1 MSDPAR
7 VCVIG
12 AGMSG
17 LAATNALASAGC
29 RLTCYEAGSAT
40 GGMWRYENDSGL
52 SAAYASLHTNTSRR
66 RMQYPSMPMSDAVPE
81 FPHHSDMLAYLEAY
95 SERNDLKHHFRFLA
109 PVQSIRRVERDGRGW
124 WEVLARG
131 AQAEQFDWVIVA
143 TGHYSEPAL
152 PELPGEFSGSVVHV
166 RDYRTPDPFA
176 GKRVVVVG
184 GAQSAL
190 DIAAEISTVAEH
202 TMLACDQ
209 VHHVLPRRVLGRP
222 LDGFDN
228 SGALAVP
235 LPIVRLTLRA
245 LMRAGR
251 ATPDRGGLPPAGH
264 PLFETRWPAVLSPDS
279 QAALLTRA
287 FEPRS
292 HLRELAGEEVVFADG
307 SRARADAL
315 VFATGYRIS
324 FPFLDGD
331 LGRGQG
337 WEFPLY
343 RRILS
348 PHSPGLGFVGVLEPG
363 PGLFEVVE
371 RQAQWLAAAIGGE
384 LPIPEQ
390 RAMWQAI
397 DAGERR
403 SRRQF
408 ASTGRHTILCNR
420 HAYMRVLGR
429 DLRRA
434 AASGARQARPRPGRR
449 APAALPSARL
459 QAILLRREAR
469 AQASMPATGT
479 LEQLAHKRHALV
491 TTFRKDGTPVATPVW
506 AAVAEGRIYVRAE
519 RGSGKVKRLARDG
532 RALLAPCT
540 ARGRSLGAPLSA
552 RGRVL
557 EPGEEHVAE
566 HALAGRYGM
575 GRALFEGAMDMM
587 AVDMCYLELTPNG
600 GAPRESIDGDR
611 AG

>member
-1 MSDPAR
+1 MSTRPR

-17 LAATNALASAGC
+17 LAATNALSATGC
-29 RLTCYEAGSAT
+29 ELTCYEAGSAP
-40 GGMWRYENDSGL
+40 GGMWRYGNDSGL

-66 RMQYPSMPMSDAVPE
+66 RMQYPSMPMSGSVPE

-95 SERNDLKHHFRFLA
+95 AERNELNQHFRFQA
-109 PVQSIRRVERDGRGW
+109 PVRSVRRVEREERGRW
-124 WEVLARG
+124 QVLAAG
-131 AQAEQFDWVIVA
+131 AQAELFDWVIVA
-143 TGHYSEPAL
+143 TGHYCEPAL
-152 PELPGEFSGSVVHV
+152 PELPGEFSGSSVHV

-176 GKRVVVVG
+176 GKRVIVVG

-190 DIAAEISTVAEH
+190 DIVAEIATVAEH
-202 TMLACDQ
+202 AILACDQ
-209 VHHVLPRRVLGRP
+209 VHHLLPRRALGRP
-222 LDGFDN
+222 LDEFDN
-228 SGALAVP
+228 ATSLLLP
-235 LPIVRLTLRA
+235 LPLVRLMLRA
-245 LMRAGR
+245 LMRIGR
-251 ATPDRGGLPPAGH
+251 ATPDRGVLPPARH
-264 PLFETRWPAVLSPDS
+264 PLFETRWPAVVSPES
-279 QAALLTRA
+279 QAAVAARA
-287 FEPRS
+287 FEPRPRVS
-292 HLRELAGEEVVFADG
+292 LLAGQEVVFDDG
-307 SRARADAL
+307 SRAAADAL

-324 FPFLDGD
+324 FPFLDDD
-331 LGRGQG
+331 LGRGRG

-348 PHSPGLGFVGVLEPG
+348 PHAPGLAFVGVLEPG
-363 PGLFEVVE
+363 PGLFEIVE

-384 LPIPEQ
+384 LAIPRE

-408 ASTGRHTILCNR
+408 ADTGRHTILCNR

-434 AASGARQARPRPGRR
+434 PASGARRARPRPGRR
-449 APAALPSARL
+449 APAALLSARL
-459 QAILLRREAR
+459 QARLLRHEAR
-469 AQASMPATGT
+469 EQAGVPATGT
-479 LEQLAHKRHALV
+479 LEQLARKRHALV
-491 TTFRKDGTPVATPVW
+491 TTFRQDGTPVATPVW
-506 AAVAEGRIYVRAE
+506 VAVAGARIYVRAE
-519 RGSGKVKRLARDG
+519 RSSGKVKRLARDE

-540 ARGRSLGAPLSA
+540 ARGRSLGAPLPA

-557 EPGEEHVAE
+557 EPAEEAVAE
-566 HALAGRYGM
+566 RALASRYGL
-575 GRALFEGAMDMM
+575 GRSVFERTMDLM

-600 GAPRESIDGDR
+600 GASRESIDGDR

>member
-1 MSDPAR
+1 MSDPPR

-17 LAATNALASAGC
+17 LAATNALARMGC
-29 RLTCYEAGSAT
+29 ELTCYEAGSAP
-40 GGMWRYENDSGL
+40 GGMWRYGNDSGL

-66 RMQYPSMPMSDAVPE
+66 RMQYPSMPMSGSAPE

-95 SERNDLKHHFRFLA
+95 AERNGLQRHFRFRA
-109 PVQSIRRVERDGRGW
+109 PVRSVRRVERDGRGS
-124 WEVLARG
+124 WEVLAAG
-131 AQAEQFDWVIVA
+131 AQAELFDWVIVA

-152 PELPGEFSGSVVHV
+152 PELPGEFSGSSVHV

-190 DIAAEISTVAEH
+190 DIVAEIATVAEH
-202 TMLACDQ
+202 AMLACDQ
-209 VHHVLPRRVLGRP
+209 VHHLLPRRVLGRP
-222 LDGFDN
+222 LDEFDN
-228 SGALAVP
+228 AASLSLP
-235 LPIVRLTLRA
+235 LPLVRLMLRT

-251 ATPDRGGLPPAGH
+251 ATPDRGALRPARH
-264 PLFETRWPAVLSPDS
+264 RLFETRWPAVVSPES
-279 QAALLTRA
+279 QAAVAARA
-287 FEPRS
+287 FESRPRIS
-292 HLRELAGEEVVFADG
+292 ALAGEEVVFADG

-324 FPFLDGD
+324 FPFLEED
-331 LGRGQG
+331 LGRGRG

-348 PHSPGLGFVGVLEPG
+348 PHAPGLAFVGVLEPG

-371 RQAQWLAAAIGGE
+371 RQAQWLAATIGGE

-390 RAMWQAI
+390 RAMWPAI

-408 ASTGRHTILCNR
+408 APTGRHTILCNR

-429 DLRRA
+429 DLRRS
-434 AASGARQARPRPGRR
+434 ASGARRTRPRPGRR
-449 APAALPSARL
+449 TPAALPSARL
-459 QAILLRREAR
+459 QAVLLRREAR
-469 AQASMPATGT
+469 EQARMPATGT
-479 LEQLAHKRHALV
+479 LEQLARKRHALV

-506 AAVAEGRIYVRAE
+506 AAVADGRIYVRVE
-519 RGSGKVKRLARDG
+519 RGSGKVKRLARDD

-557 EPGEEHVAE
+557 EPGEEPGAE
-566 HALAGRYGM
+566 HALGGRYGM
-575 GRALFEGAMDMM
+575 GRALFEGTMDLL

-600 GAPRESIDGDR
+600 GASRERIDGDR
-611 AG
+611 SG